1 MKKIFVVLAL
11 AATLS
16 AANLQAQ
23 VKSATAVRSAV
34 ESAQK
39 AAADAKKAT
48 KTATWLKLGQSL
60 VEAYNSPMGNGWL
73 GATDQDLM
81 LVMGSEKPSAEEQ
94 VTINGESMIKK
105 VYDTKNYYMNGAGQL
120 AIIEVTKPVVENA
133 LEQALEAYKKAAALD
148 EKGQKTKDI
157 LDAVS
162 GIVEKFN
169 NAAYNEY
176 SLGNFDKASV
186 FFKKA
191 YDASKAIAGTT
202 PDVEALYNAGFT
214 ANACGKLQD
223 AKALLKECIAAG
235 YEGENGDA
243 LTKLADIEEK
253 LGNKEESKNILENAF
268 TKYPQSQGILIGL
281 INYYMASG
289 ENTDRLFDLIA
300 DAKKNEP
307 NNASLYYVEG
317 QINEKLGKFEE
328 ASKAYDEC
336 VEINPNYAYGYVG
349 KGILYYNK
357 AIEIQEAANN
367 EMDDAKWAKLVEEFE
382 ATLKGC
388 VDPFIKAYEKVEDAS
403 VKPQIAEYIKN
414 ACYRFSSNDEQY
426 KALYEKYAE
435 AAAQK

>member
-1 MKKIFVVLAL
+1 MKRIFLVLAL
-11 AATLS
+11 AASLQVANAQNAKS
-16 AANLQAQ
+16 VAAA
-23 VKSATAVRSAV
+23 KSAL
-34 ESAQK
+34 EK
-39 AAADAKKAT
+39 AAAAAENPKQNT
-48 KTATWLKLGQSL
+48 KMATWLKYGQALLDAYAAPAGNVWVGMTEQEMMLLG
-60 VEAYNSPMGNGWL
+60 
-73 GATDQDLM
+73 GA
-81 LVMGSEKPSAEEQ
+81 EKPATEEQ
-94 VTINGESMIKK
+94 VILDGKPMRKLSYSN
-105 VYDTKNYYMNGAGQL
+105 KNVFVNQAGQVAL
-120 AIIEVTKPVVENA
+120 VQVVSPIIPD
-133 LEQALEAYKKAAALD
+133 ALD
-148 EKGQKTKDI
+148 KA
-157 LDAVS
+157 LDA
-162 GIVEKFN
+162 
-169 NAAYNEY
+169 
-176 SLGNFDKASV
+176 
-186 FFKKA
+186 FKKA
-191 YDASKAIAGTT
+191 NELDPNGQKSKEIKDALQKIGTSYVDDAYTAYTLQDNALSSKLFEKAFNAVGSAPLSQLDTNT
-202 PDVEALYNAGFT
+202 LYNAGFT
-214 ANACGKLQD
+214 AFRGKD
-223 AKALLKECIAAG
+223 YARAKEIFKKCADYNYVGDMGDIYAKLSTIA
-235 YEGENGDA
+235 
-243 LTKLADIEEK
+243 
-253 LGNKEESKNILENAF
+253 KEEGNLPEAKSYLETGF
-268 TKYPQSQGILIGL
+268 QKFPQSQGILIGL

-289 ENTDRLFDLIA
+289 ENTDRLFNLIA

>member
-1 MKKIFVVLAL
+1 MARKKKAEENEELIINDDIAIDDEPESKEEEPKVNELFEERLK
-11 AATLS
+11 TL
-16 AANLQAQ
+16 L
-23 VKSATAVRSAV
+23 KL
-34 ESAQK
+34 
-39 AAADAKKAT
+39 AKK
-48 KTATWLKLGQSL
+48 K
-60 VEAYNSPMGNGWL
+60 
-73 GATDQDLM
+73 
-81 LVMGSEKPSAEEQ
+81 
-94 VTINGESMIKK
+94 
-105 VYDTKNYYMNGAGQL
+105 
-120 AIIEVTKPVVENA
+120 
-133 LEQALEAYKKAAALD
+133 
-148 EKGQKTKDI
+148 
-157 LDAVS
+157 
-162 GIVEKFN
+162 
-169 NAAYNEY
+169 
-176 SLGNFDKASV
+176 
-186 FFKKA
+186 
-191 YDASKAIAGTT
+191 
-202 PDVEALYNAGFT
+202 
-214 ANACGKLQD
+214 
-223 AKALLKECIAAG
+223 
-235 YEGENGDA
+235 
-243 LTKLADIEEK
+243 
-253 LGNKEESKNILENAF
+253 KNILENAF

-289 ENTDRLFDLIA
+289 ENTDRLFNLIA